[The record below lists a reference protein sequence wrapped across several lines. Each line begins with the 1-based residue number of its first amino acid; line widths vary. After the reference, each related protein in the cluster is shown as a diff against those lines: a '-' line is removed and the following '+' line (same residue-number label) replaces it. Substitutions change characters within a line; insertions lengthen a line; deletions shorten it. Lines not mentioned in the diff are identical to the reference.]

1 MVCVSAPKAGNLKT
15 QGQPVF
21 QFHVY
26 RERPRPRQNG
36 FLLDSSFL
44 VYSGP
49 QLTKWG
55 PPTLGRATRFATSTD
70 ANARSAHS
78 ETPSETPPEPCVMSS
93 AAWPS
98 VSVLIKLLVGV
109 LAPHDMILWSVAS
122 GDPMVVKPDRRA
134 SSTHRKS
141 SRGAQ
146 ALSEKGMSTGLM
158 QNACRAHITC

>member
-49 QLTKWG
+49 QLTK
-55 PPTLGRATRFATSTD
+55 
-70 ANARSAHS
+70 
-78 ETPSETPPEPCVMSS
+78 
-93 AAWPS
+93 
-98 VSVLIKLLVGV
+98 
-109 LAPHDMILWSVAS
+109 
-122 GDPMVVKPDRRA
+122 
-134 SSTHRKS
+134 
-141 SRGAQ
+141 
-146 ALSEKGMSTGLM
+146 
-158 QNACRAHITC
+158 